1 MEKGGILLFTRSEKK
16 YLLTAE
22 VYAELVNRLSEYTDP
37 DVFGRYSIYNIYYDT
52 EDFSLIRHSLEAP
65 RFKEKFRVRSYGLPS
80 PDDPDKE
87 VFLEIKKKY
96 EGVVYKRRIV
106 TSYSAAEDYLKNGK
120 KIEVPPHEEHTLG
133 EIDYLIKSKNLKP
146 KMYIAYDRFAFVAK
160 SDPSFRVTFDYNIRS
175 RDYDLDFSFG
185 DYGEQLLGEGEK
197 LMELKAHGALPM
209 WLVKILGELKIY
221 PRSFSKY
228 GRVYIN
234 LMKKKR
240 GLI

>member
-1 MEKGGILLFTRSEKK
+1 MENGGILLFTRSEKK
-16 YLLTAE
+16 YLLTAKT
-22 VYAELVNRLSEYTDP
+22 YNELVSRLSEYTVP
-37 DVFGRYSIYNIYYDT
+37 DVYGQYSIFNIYYDT
-52 EDFSLIRHSLEAP
+52 DDFSLIRHSLEAP

-80 PDDPDKE
+80 PDNPDKE

-106 TSYSAAEDYLKNGK
+106 TSYSSAEDYLKNGK
-120 KIEVPPHEEHTLG
+120 AIVVPPNEEHTFK
-133 EIDYLIKSKNLKP
+133 EIDYLIKSKRLKP
-146 KMYIAYDRFAFVAK
+146 KMYIAYDRFAFVSK
-160 SDPSFRVTFDYNIRS
+160 DDPSFRVTFDYNIRS
-175 RDYDLDFSFG
+175 RDYDLDFYLG
-185 DYGEQLLGEGEK
+185 DYGERLLGEGEK
-197 LMELKAHGALPM
+197 LMELKAHGAFPM

-221 PRSFSKY
+221 PQSFSKY